1 MEIYLIQ
8 PNRGEKSMYKK
19 TKLQC
24 SEMEEP
30 IEVTQ
35 IYAVY
40 NYIFSPQYRF
50 HGEYHDAWELVV
62 CGEGMAVI
70 EFDGKEV
77 TLTRDQ
83 MFLHTPNEQHNIT
96 PHAVTRVGTILFSAD
111 SPDLYKIADRVIDCG
126 KYDGPFSILI
136 NEGILAFSGMNGALQ
151 MENYAPDYG
160 AKQLSKIMLEYFL
173 ICIMRNEFPSDNKKP
188 RNNVS
193 NPHTSTPLVND
204 ILTYMRNNVERPLT
218 LDTLA
223 AKFNYSKEYICALFK
238 KTIGESPIEYFNI
251 LRIEKAKQLLALNFY
266 SINDIYKK
274 LNYCSPQHFSAQ
286 FKKIASV
293 TPAEFAKNC
302 KRSSFENWWT

>member
-1 MEIYLIQ
+1 MY
-8 PNRGEKSMYKK
+8 EK
-19 TKLQC
+19 TELQNAG
-24 SEMEEP
+24 MEEP

-35 IYAVY
+35 IYVVY

-50 HGEYHDAWELVV
+50 RGEYHDAWELVV
-62 CGEGMAVI
+62 CSEGTAII
-70 EFDGKEV
+70 EFDGQQV
-77 TLTRDQ
+77 PLTRNQ

-96 PHAVTRVGTILFSAD
+96 PRAVTRVDIVLFSAD
-111 SPDLYKIADRVIDCG
+111 APDLYKIANKVIDCH
-126 KYDGPFSILI
+126 KFSGPFAILI
-136 NEGILAFSGMNGALQ
+136 NEGVLAFSGVNGAPQ

-160 AKQLSKIMLEYFL
+160 AKQLTKIMLEYFL
-173 ICIMRNEFPSDNKKP
+173 ICMMRNQFPSSNKKP
-188 RNNVS
+188 RANVS
-193 NPHTSTPLVND
+193 NPLTPTPLVND

-218 LDTLA
+218 LDMLA

-238 KTIGESPIEYFNI
+238 KTIGTSPIEYFNI

-274 LNYCSPQHFSAQ
+274 LNYCSSQHFSAQ
-286 FKKIASV
+286 FKKIANI